1 MAKHTTR
8 AEHPISTVITH
19 WIHIVALLVLV
30 FTGFWIHDPFTSWSF
45 HTVRYVH
52 LFAAFF
58 LVGTGVFRV
67 YWGFFGT
74 GSADVGSTKKVK
86 DWHFFFPQKENKGTF
101 WEVVKYYLFLRKTHP
116 CTAKY
121 NPLQKLAYGALL
133 FAIIIDAFTGLAMWH
148 VTQPYF
154 QPLTYWIG
162 GTQMIR
168 QWHYLA
174 MWLFIVITAAHR
186 RHRGAVGGAAD
197 VLLEGGPSRAHR
209 VCRRAPAAE
218 GEQETAGAGSG
229 EPRRDEGR
237 LIWARQETPRV
248 KTAAGRR
255 PAAVSR
261 SSA

>member
-19 WIHIVALLVLV
+19 WIHIVALFTLM
-30 FTGFWIHDPFTSWSF
+30 FTGLWIHDPFTSWSF

-67 YWGFFGT
+67 YWGFFGQ
-74 GSADVGSTKKVK
+74 GSADVGGTKRIK

-121 NPLQKLAYGALL
+121 NPLQKLAYGCLL
-133 FAIIIDAFTGLAMWH
+133 FAIILDAFTGLAMLH
-148 VTQPYF
+148 VTQPLF
-154 QPLTYWIG
+154 VSVTYWLG

-168 QWHYLA
+168 ELHYIA
-174 MWLFIVITAAHR
+174 MWLFIVITAAHIYIVAIEAPWEIPLMFLWKEGR
-186 RHRGAVGGAAD
+186 PVREECVDVRQRPRATGAKPAGPATQEPARPATG
-197 VLLEGGPSRAHR
+197 EGG
-209 VCRRAPAAE
+209 
-218 GEQETAGAGSG
+218 
-229 EPRRDEGR
+229 
-237 LIWARQETPRV
+237 
-248 KTAAGRR
+248 
-255 PAAVSR
+255 
-261 SSA
+261 

>member
-74 GSADVGSTKKVK
+74 GSADVGCTKMVK

-174 MWLFIVITAAHR
+174 MWLFIVITAAHIYIVAIEAPWEVPLMFFWKEGHPVR
-186 RHRGAVGGAAD
+186 TECVD
-197 VLLEGGPSRAHR
+197 VRQRPKASKRPPAQDP
-209 VCRRAPAAE
+209 ASPAATKD
-218 GEQETAGAGSG
+218 G
-229 EPRRDEGR
+229 
-237 LIWARQETPRV
+237 
-248 KTAAGRR
+248 
-255 PAAVSR
+255 
-261 SSA
+261 